1 MVRAD
6 LPDLAAFAAVARHRS
21 FRRAAAELGLS
32 PSALSHAL
40 RGLEARMGVRLLNR
54 TTRSVAPTE
63 AGAALLLRLAPA
75 FDDIAQAVA
84 EAGAQAARP
93 AGTLRLNA
101 PRSACRLVLMP
112 LLVRFLAAYPDVRVE
127 VASDDA
133 LTDIVGEG
141 FDAGVRFGERLA
153 LDMVAVPLS
162 GPQRF
167 AVVAAPAYLAR
178 RGTPAEPG
186 DLAGHACLRQR
197 FPGGGLFHWE
207 LERDG
212 VVSAVS
218 VDGPLI
224 LGDQELIRLA
234 ALDGVGIGLVFE
246 GYVPADIA
254 AGRLVRL
261 LAPWCPPFPGFHLY
275 YPGRRQVPAP
285 LRAFLDVLRQEAGR
299 LTPPRSGT
307 ASPSPPA
314 GP

>member
-1 MVRAD
+1 MVRDD

-21 FRRAAAELGLS
+21 FRRAAAALGLS

-40 RGLEARMGVRLLNR
+40 RGLEERMGVRLLNR

-63 AGAALLLRLAPA
+63 AGAALLARLAPA
-75 FDDIAQAVA
+75 LDDIA
-84 EAGAQAARP
+84 GAMAAASAAAARP

-112 LLVRFLAAYPDVRVE
+112 LIARFLTLHPEVRVE

-141 FDAGVRFGERLA
+141 YDAGVRFGERLA
-153 LDMVAVPLS
+153 LDMVALPLS

-178 RGTPAEPG
+178 RGTPDEPG
-186 DLAGHACLRQR
+186 DLSGHACLRQR
-197 FPGGGLFHWE
+197 FPGGSLFHWE

-212 VVSAVS
+212 IPAPVA

-224 LGDQELIRLA
+224 LGDQDLIRLA
-234 ALDGVGIGLVFE
+234 ALDGLGIALLFE
-246 GYVPADIA
+246 GYVADDLA
-254 AGRLVRL
+254 DGRLVRL
-261 LAPWCPPFPGFHLY
+261 LAPWCPSFPGFHLY
-275 YPGRRQVPAP
+275 YPGRRQVPAA
-285 LRAFLDVLRQEAGR
+285 LRAFLDVVREAGR
-299 LTPPRSGT
+299 RV
-307 ASPSPPA
+307 PPA
-314 GP
+314 CP

>member
-1 MVRAD
+1 MVRND

-40 RGLEARMGVRLLNR
+40 RGLEERMGVRLLNR

-63 AGAALLLRLAPA
+63 AGAALLTRLGPA
-75 FDDIAQAVA
+75 LADIAAA
-84 EAGAQAARP
+84 MAAASAAAGRP
-93 AGTLRLNA
+93 TGTLRLNA

-112 LLVRFLAAYPDVRVE
+112 LVSRFLTLYPEIRVE

-141 FDAGVRFGERLA
+141 YDAGVRFGERLA

-167 AVVAAPAYLAR
+167 AVVAAPAYLTR
-178 RGTPAEPG
+178 RGSPEEPG

-212 VVSAVS
+212 VAIPVAL
-218 VDGPLI
+218 DGPLI
-224 LGDQELIRLA
+224 LGDQDLIRLA
-234 ALDGVGIGLVFE
+234 ALDGLGIGFVFE
-246 GYVPADIA
+246 GAVAEDIA

-285 LRAFLDVLRQEAGR
+285 LRAFLDMVRDAGR
-299 LTPPRSGT
+299 
-307 ASPSPPA
+307 PA
-314 GP
+314 CP

>member
-1 MVRAD
+1 MVRDD
-6 LPDLAAFAAVARHRS
+6 LPDLAAFAAVAHHRS
-21 FRRAAAELGLS
+21 FRRAAAALGLS

-40 RGLEARMGVRLLNR
+40 RGLEERMGVRLLNR

-63 AGAALLLRLAPA
+63 AGAALLARLAPA
-75 FDDIAQAVA
+75 LDDIA
-84 EAGAQAARP
+84 GAMAAASATAARP

-112 LLVRFLAAYPDVRVE
+112 LIARFLTLHPEVRVE

-141 FDAGVRFGERLA
+141 YDAGVRFGERLA
-153 LDMVAVPLS
+153 LDMVALPLS

-178 RGTPAEPG
+178 RGVPDEPG

-197 FPGGGLFHWE
+197 FPGGSLFHWE

-212 VVSAVS
+212 IPAPVA

-224 LGDQELIRLA
+224 LGDQDLIRLA
-234 ALDGVGIGLVFE
+234 ALDGLGIALLFE
-246 GYVPADIA
+246 GYVADDIA
-254 AGRLVRL
+254 DGRLVRL
-261 LAPWCPPFPGFHLY
+261 LAPWCPAFPGFHLY

-285 LRAFLDVLRQEAGR
+285 LRAFLDVVREAGR
-299 LTPPRSGT
+299 R
-307 ASPSPPA
+307 APPA
-314 GP
+314 CP

>member
-1 MVRAD
+1 MVRDD
-6 LPDLAAFAAVARHRS
+6 LSDLAAFAAVARHRS

-40 RGLEARMGVRLLNR
+40 RGLEERMGVRLLNR

-75 FDDIAQAVA
+75 LDAIAAAVD
-84 EAGAQAARP
+84 AAIAAASRP

-112 LLVRFLAAYPDVRVE
+112 LLARFLTLYPEVRAE

-167 AVVAAPAYLAR
+167 AVVAAPAYLAS
-178 RGTPAEPG
+178 RGTPQAPG
-186 DLAGHACLRQR
+186 DLTGHACLRQR
-197 FPGGGLFHWE
+197 FPGGSLFPWE

-212 VVSAVS
+212 VAAAVA

-234 ALDGVGIGLVFE
+234 ALDGLGIGLVFE
-246 GYVPADIA
+246 GYVADDIA

-285 LRAFLDVLRQEAGR
+285 LRAFLDVVREAGR
-299 LTPPRSGT
+299 LVPPGSGQA
-307 ASPSPPA
+307 ASSPACP
-314 GP
+314 

>member
-1 MVRAD
+1 MVRDD

-63 AGAALLLRLAPA
+63 AGAALLVRLAPA
-75 FDDIAQAVA
+75 LDDIAGAMAAASAAA
-84 EAGAQAARP
+84 ERP

-112 LLVRFLAAYPDVRVE
+112 LVARFLALHPEVRVE

-153 LDMVAVPLS
+153 LDMVALPLS

-178 RGTPAEPG
+178 RGTPDEPG
-186 DLAGHACLRQR
+186 DLSRHACLLQR
-197 FPGGGLFHWE
+197 FPGGSLFHWE

-212 VVSAVS
+212 IPAPVA

-224 LGDQELIRLA
+224 LGDQDLIRLA
-234 ALDGVGIGLVFE
+234 ALDGLGIALVFE
-246 GYVPADIA
+246 GYVAEDIA
-254 AGRLVRL
+254 DGRLVRL
-261 LAPWCPPFPGFHLY
+261 LAPWCPSFPGFHLY

-285 LRAFLDVLRQEAGR
+285 LRAFLDVVREAGR
-299 LTPPRSGT
+299 R
-307 ASPSPPA
+307 APPA
-314 GP
+314 CP